1 MSAKKNFYTYAEAKA
16 AVQALKIESQPEYT
30 KRYREDQRL
39 PSSPRRGVLPHF
51 HGRF

>member
-39 PSSPRRGVLPHF
+39 PSSPRRVYADTGWADW
-51 HGRF
+51 